1 MKTLAESIFDDKLIE
16 KDLFDN
22 PGFKK
27 WINQPNTLWYLYFYW
42 ESEWEDPFENFMAK
56 EWEMYKPLVD
66 ALLDILNNDIKK
78 VFGPKGWSCFQI
90 NYDQWDYNDGIADL
104 FADQDDFDS
113 SLGDVLYEIQH
124 KSVREEDGIWM
135 TWFKGGIPKNS
146 AANYF
151 LERFDYSLTK
161 PGKLDG
167 GIMLTNQDTFIL
179 IGFPKGM
186 NKDLLKLFN
195 IR

>member
-1 MKTLAESIFDDKLIE
+1 MKTLAESIFDNKLIE

-42 ESEWEDPFENFMAK
+42 ESGLEDPFEDFMTE
-56 EWEMYKPLVD
+56 EWETYKPLVD
-66 ALLDILNNDIKK
+66 AMLEIWSEKK
-78 VFGPKGWSCFQI
+78 GTYWWMI
-90 NYDQWDYNDGIADL
+90 NYDQWDYDDGIADL

-124 KSVREEDGIWM
+124 KSTKEIDGIWM

-146 AANYF
+146 TADF
-151 LERFDYSLTK
+151 FFEHFDYQFTK
-161 PGKLDG
+161 PGALDG
-167 GIMLTNQDTFIL
+167 GIMLTNQDTFIF
-179 IGFPKGM
+179 IGFPKGI
-186 NKDLLKLFN
+186 NRKLLKLFN